1 MNRINR
7 TMLSIMAVAFLILS
21 CSLCC
26 HANPVGVSTNCV
38 QLGSASCDVLA
49 TYGFVFAGAD
59 AISPGDPNLP
69 ASAVASAQAADTLTF
84 FGHAGHAFVEFQ
96 FVEIIFAAD
105 GGGAGAGATANG
117 QSVLGSRFAITFGVP
132 FSFDMFVSA
141 AEDLSGDVEQGH
153 DEESVGELQLTDIL
167 VVNAGGHPLRSIRLT
182 SGSGTVYPLDAA
194 NTLPSPEPSSLPLLG
209 FGLIAL
215 LLAAKII
222 DARQTLDGAM
232 D

>member
-7 TMLSIMAVAFLILS
+7 TILSIMGVAFLFLS
-21 CSLCC
+21 CGLCC
-26 HANPVGVSTNCV
+26 HANPVGLSTNCV

-69 ASAVASAQAADTLTF
+69 ASADASAQADDTLTF
-84 FGHAGHAFVEFQ
+84 FGPGGHAFVEFQ

-117 QSVLGSRFAITFGVP
+117 QSLFGSPFAITFGVP
-132 FSFDMFVSA
+132 FSFDMSVSA

-153 DEESVGELQLTDIL
+153 DEESVGELQLADIL
-167 VVNAGGHPLRSIRLT
+167 VVNAGGHPLRNIHLT
-182 SGSGTVYPLDAA
+182 SGSGTLYPLDAA
-194 NTLPSPEPSSLPLLG
+194 NTLPSPEPSSVSLLG
-209 FGLIAL
+209 FGFVAL
-215 LLAAKII
+215 LFAA
-222 DARQTLDGAM
+222 ARKKFGLQL
-232 D
+232 